1 MKNAIRTN
9 TFLRVCIALCAFCAF
24 VYLQIV
30 HERMKNCS
38 QVVTFVLSRKR
49 KQTLYVA

>member
-9 TFLRVCIALCAFCAF
+9 TFSHVCTLCIFCAF

-30 HERMKNCS
+30 HERMKICS
-38 QVVTFVLSRKR
+38 LLVTVVLLRKR

>member
-1 MKNAIRTN
+1 MKNATRTN
-9 TFLRVCIALCAFCAF
+9 TFLRACMLCAFCAF

-30 HERMKNCS
+30 HERMKICS
-38 QVVTFVLSRKR
+38 LVVTVVLLRKR